1 MARKLKTKKKAKKP
15 KSSKKRKTPKKR
27 YALVGVGHRGVGFF
41 IRHLLKRYGRRVE
54 IVGYY
59 DSNIERAHQ
68 ANAWLRTDVPV
79 FRSFKKMLDESK
91 PHALIVASKDSTHQ
105 TYIAPALQRGLE
117 VITEKPMAVDA
128 KKCRVILEAER
139 KAKKQLR
146 VAFNYRYAPYAARFK
161 KVLMS
166 GVIGEI
172 KSVELAWFLNTSH
185 GADYFRR
192 WHRRKENS
200 GGLFVHKATHHF
212 DIINWC
218 LEQDPVEVFAR
229 GDLVRYGPKRKE
241 RGRRCLTCKHT
252 RTCEFYR
259 DIRAKEE
266 FLHIYLGAEHIDG
279 YYRDGCVFD
288 PEINIEDDMAAVV
301 TYSGGAK
308 LSYTLRAYCPFEGY
322 RIAFQGLKGRMEV
335 GMFEGRNK
343 DNQVIN
349 IYPAFGK
356 PKRILVPR
364 IRREHGG
371 GDELMMKAIM
381 NPALPDPLKQRATA
395 RQGALSILTGIAA
408 NESMK
413 RGRPVRIASLIPAR
427 LLKK

>member
-1 MARKLKTKKKAKKP
+1 MAKKLKTKKKAKG
-15 KSSKKRKTPKKR
+15 SKKRKTAKKR

-41 IRHLLKRYGRRVE
+41 IRQLLKRYGRRVE

-59 DSNIERAHQ
+59 DSNIERARRS
-68 ANAWLRTDVPV
+68 NDWLGTDIPV

-91 PHALIVASKDSTHQ
+91 PHVLIVATKDSTHQ
-105 TYIAPALQRGLE
+105 TYIVPALERGLE
-117 VITEKPMAVDA
+117 VITEKPMATDA
-128 KKCRVILEAER
+128 AKCRVILEAER
-139 KAKKQLR
+139 KAKKPLR
-146 VAFNYRYAPYAARFK
+146 VAFNYRYTPYAARFK

-166 GVIGEI
+166 GVIGPI
-172 KSVELAWFLNTSH
+172 QSVELAWFLNTSH

-218 LEQDPVEVFAR
+218 LEQDPVEVYAR
-229 GDLVRYGPKRKE
+229 GSLVRYGPKRKQ
-241 RGRRCLTCKHT
+241 RGKRCLTCKHT
-252 RTCEFYR
+252 KTCEFYL
-259 DIRAKEE
+259 DVTKKEE
-266 FLHIYLGAEHIDG
+266 WRHIYLGAEHVDG
-279 YYRDGCVFD
+279 YHRDGCVFD

-335 GMFEGRNK
+335 GMYEGRSK
-343 DNQVIN
+343 DTQVIN
-349 IYPAFGK
+349 IYPGLGK
-356 PKRILVPR
+356 LKRIIVPR
-364 IRREHGG
+364 VKREHGG
-371 GDELMMKAIM
+371 GDELMLKAIM
-381 NPALPDPLKQRATA
+381 NPSLPDPLKQRATA